1 MVTIT
6 PATQTTQPPGLD
18 NRVSEKTPPKDLI
31 NSMQQKIRDSL
42 SLEGSQLSALHD
54 TTSKVALPVKSSK
67 LPARKKS
74 SSVSIT
80 GESSEVDLDEEEEEA
95 KRSRKE
101 RKAKSSSGR

>member
-1 MVTIT
+1 MVTVT
-6 PATQTTQPPGLD
+6 LATQAKQSPGLD
-18 NRVSEKTPPKDLI
+18 SVGTEKTSPKNLI

-42 SLEGSQLSALHD
+42 SLEGSQISALHD
-54 TTSKVALPVKSSK
+54 TASKVAHPAKSSK

-80 GESSEVDLDEEEEEA
+80 GESLEVDLNEEEED

-101 RKAKSSSGR
+101 R

>member
-1 MVTIT
+1 MVTVT
-6 PATQTTQPPGLD
+6 LATQAKQSPGLD
-18 NRVSEKTPPKDLI
+18 SVGTEKTPPEDLI

-42 SLEGSQLSALHD
+42 SLEGSQLSALND

-80 GESSEVDLDEEEEEA
+80 GESSEVDLDEKEEEA
-95 KRSRKE
+95 KRSRK
-101 RKAKSSSGR
+101 RV

>member
-1 MVTIT
+1 MVTVT
-6 PATQTTQPPGLD
+6 PAAQAKQPHGLD
-18 NRVSEKTPPKDLI
+18 SADTEKTPPMKLI

-42 SLEGSQLSALHD
+42 SMDGSQLSALHD
-54 TTSKVALPVKSSK
+54 TASKVALPVKSSK

-80 GESSEVDLDEEEEEA
+80 GESLELDLDEEEED

-101 RKAKSSSGR
+101 RKAKSSSSR